1 MLKLGSQ
8 GDDVKNLQMRLGIT
22 SDGVFGP
29 KTEEALKEWQQKH
42 GIIPDGVAGP
52 ATITRIESNNP
63 LPPVEN

>member
-8 GDDVKNLQMRLGIT
+8 GDEVKNLQMRLGIT
-22 SDGVFGP
+22 SDGIFGL

-52 ATITRIESNNP
+52 AIIHRLSSNNP
-63 LPPVEN
+63 LPLD